1 MEQNENITS
10 RLELLKR
17 ISKWYAFQKWW
28 ADEYIK
34 HKHLGGIKAL
44 LLELRR
50 HQ

>member
-17 ISKWYAFQKWW
+17 IAKWYAFQKWW

-34 HKHLGGIKAL
+34 HKHMGSLRAL
-44 LLELRR
+44 LLEFRNC
-50 HQ
+50 Q